1 MPPSF
6 EDLGDLGSITASLV
20 VTANGSHISE
30 AGTSRGI
37 GNQSDLE
44 LLIWLRRRA
53 SAVLTSGLTARVEN
67 YRLPSNALL
76 AILSRKGVPHLS
88 GAGSER
94 VLFLPQE
101 VDGYSASVRFLES
114 LGHQRIHTEF
124 GPRGFVELVDL
135 ARVTG
140 LISST
145 EEQGPAIAANELG
158 LSVIRQ
164 ISFSDLHVAV
174 VTGRGSSGFDRN

>member
-1 MPPSF
+1 LPLSF
-6 EDLGDLGSITASLV
+6 ADLGDLGSVTASLV

-30 AGTSRGI
+30 AGTSQGI

-67 YRLPSNALL
+67 YKVPSNALL
-76 AILSRKGVPHLS
+76 AILSREGVPHLS

-101 VDGYSASVRFLES
+101 VDGYSASVS
-114 LGHQRIHTEF
+114 LLQSMGHQKIHTEF
-124 GPRGFVELVDL
+124 GPRGFVELVDPGN
-135 ARVTG
+135 AMG
-140 LISST
+140 LISSGA
-145 EEQGPAIAANELG
+145 EQGPAIAASELG
-158 LSVIRQ
+158 LRIARQ
-164 ISFSDLHVAV
+164 ISFGDLHVAV
-174 VTGRGSSGFDRN
+174 VTGRGSSGFNRN